1 MTRSSHSY
9 RHWIATGLAHAFLAD
24 AAQAGGRT
32 ATALQA
38 RAVQCLGGDAA
49 WLRPLAATV
58 ATEFSRRW
66 EWHTVPTLAAWL
78 YELPQLDDAFDPEH
92 ERPRIRRLLLRPA
105 HMVRAPFA
113 LEGLRLPRWDTPAD
127 LAAWLGAPLERLA
140 WLMGRAHDFRET
152 QADRPLSAHYHPL
165 LKPKRSGGLRL
176 IEIPKPEL
184 KQVQRR
190 LLSGLLDA
198 IPSHEGVHGFVRG
211 RSAISN
217 AREHAGRAVVIA
229 YDLRDFF
236 NSIGIARIRALW
248 RTLGYAEGVAE
259 ALARLTTARTPL
271 AVRERLLDAGSID
284 WMGAKRLASR
294 HLPQGCAHVPR
305 VGQSVRVRAGPAA
318 GGLGLALRRALQ
330 PLRRRHRLFRA
341 ARAGRAQPHPASLGR
356 SHRAGRGLRAASLQD
371 AADAGPPASNGHW
384 HRRER
389 AAQPCAGRVRPAARA
404 TACLRRQR
412 LQRRN
417 LDAVARP
424 GRLGLPTRRSITR
437 AKAAT
442 DAGGSADTSLIPS
455 DSARMSCSPWASPRK
470 KRSRPHGN
478 AGACFPPALHR
489 QATGS
494 RPIRNCLH
502 W

>member
-1 MTRSSHSY
+1 MTRSHSY
-9 RHWIATGLAHAFLAD
+9 RRWIATGLAHAFLAD

-32 ATALQA
+32 AAALQA

-78 YELPQLDDAFDPEH
+78 CELPQLHDGFDPER

-127 LAAWLGAPLERLA
+127 LAAWLDVPLERLA
-140 WLMGRAHDFRET
+140 WLLGRAHDFRET

-284 WMGAKRLASR
+284 WMGAKHLASR
-294 HLPQGCAHVPR
+294 HLPQGAPTSPALANLCAF
-305 VGQSVRVRAGPAA
+305 
-318 GGLGLALRRALQ
+318 GLDLRLEGLAWRFGAHYSRYADDIVFSGPRELATRSRALQ
-330 PLRRRHRLFRA
+330 AWVEAIVQAEGFVLHPSKMRQIPTHRRQMVTGIVVNERPNLARDAYDRLRARLHACAASGCDAETWMQLQGQVGWACQLVVASRAQKLRRMLA
-341 ARAGRAQPHPASLGR
+341 A
-356 SHRAGRGLRAASLQD
+356 
-371 AADAGPPASNGHW
+371 
-384 HRRER
+384 
-389 AAQPCAGRVRPAARA
+389 V
-404 TACLRRQR
+404 
-412 LQRRN
+412 
-417 LDAVARP
+417 
-424 GRLGLPTRRSITR
+424 
-437 AKAAT
+437 
-442 DAGGSADTSLIPS
+442 
-455 DSARMSCSPWASPRK
+455 
-470 KRSRPHGN
+470 
-478 AGACFPPALHR
+478 
-489 QATGS
+489 
-494 RPIRNCLH
+494 PIRR
-502 W
+502 

>member
-32 ATALQA
+32 AEALHA
-38 RAVQCLGGDAA
+38 RAAQCLGGEAA
-49 WLRPLAATV
+49 WLRPLTATV

-78 YELPQLDDAFDPEH
+78 CELPQLHDAFDAKY
-92 ERPRIRRLLLRPA
+92 ERPHIRRLLLRPA

-113 LEGLRLPRWDTPAD
+113 LEGLNLPRWDTPAD
-127 LAAWLGAPLERLA
+127 LAAWLDVPLERLD

-190 LLSGLLDA
+190 LLSDLLDA
-198 IPSHEGVHGFVRG
+198 IPTHEGVHGFVRG
-211 RSAISN
+211 RSAISH
-217 AREHAGRAVVIA
+217 AREHVGRAVVIA

-236 NSIGIARIRALW
+236 NSIGIARIHALW

-294 HLPQGCAHVPR
+294 HLPQGAPTSPALANLCAF
-305 VGQSVRVRAGPAA
+305 
-318 GGLGLALRRALQ
+318 GLDLRLEGLAWRFGAHYSRYADDIVFSGPREL
-330 PLRRRHRLFRA
+330 A
-341 ARAGRAQPHPASLGR
+341 ARSRNLQAWVEAIVQAEGFALHPSKTRRMPTHRRQVVTGIVVNERPNLARDVYDRLRARLHACAASGCDAETWTQLQGQVGWACQLVAASRAQKLQWMLAAVTGR
-356 SHRAGRGLRAASLQD
+356 
-371 AADAGPPASNGHW
+371 
-384 HRRER
+384 
-389 AAQPCAGRVRPAARA
+389 
-404 TACLRRQR
+404 
-412 LQRRN
+412 
-417 LDAVARP
+417 
-424 GRLGLPTRRSITR
+424 
-437 AKAAT
+437 
-442 DAGGSADTSLIPS
+442 
-455 DSARMSCSPWASPRK
+455 
-470 KRSRPHGN
+470 
-478 AGACFPPALHR
+478 
-489 QATGS
+489 
-494 RPIRNCLH
+494 
-502 W
+502 